1 MVPSSGNPHRCGDG
15 EEDQR
20 PGQKYKVLPLIHF
33 SFRPVPKTE
42 VKSFNVFFSLL
53 SASWQDF
60 KLAHHNK
67 LIALLL
73 QDIKL
78 LSPYSTDI

>member
-1 MVPSSGNPHRCGDG
+1 VVPSSGNPHRRRDG

-60 KLAHHNK
+60 KLAPHNK

-73 QDIKL
+73 QDFKL
-78 LSPYSTDI
+78 LSPYSTEI